1 MNRDIPLTDVATISG
16 VVPFQEP
23 LKMKIYHR
31 DTETPSLLRQGYEG
45 RRMQMWRLFRPR
57 KYRGQNKRHGFL
69 KEYLEKEE
77 IPFSSPS
84 ILPSRVVSRILVR
97 GYSPSLKFVKHF
109 LLGAS
114 VSLAKRV
121 VNPLALQVA
130 VTPLKGIP
138 LK

>member
-31 DTETPSLLRQGYEG
+31 DTETP
-45 RRMQMWRLFRPR
+45 RMQMWRLFRPR

-69 KEYLEKEE
+69 KGYLEKEE
-77 IPFSSPS
+77 VPFSSLS

-109 LLGAS
+109 LLCVF